1 MRAYLV
7 AALLVLAGL
16 AVMGGGLW
24 SWSVKTERLQ
34 AQAQRA
40 NDRAAVAEAA
50 LARLQQHQAIGNQL
64 TQRLATAEAAL
75 LRTQRERDHAL
86 AKHTTGRTCLDAGA
100 LRVLHG
106 APGIRVAGMPGTTGS
121 PDAAGTGAATAAH
134 DAGHSAENTAEPAAE
149 EPAGPGLVMRL
160 AGPGQLVRLA
170 TDHQVAGW
178 ALQAGALY
186 ETCRQRLQALID
198 FHHQTHA
205 AAP

>member
-1 MRAYLV
+1 MRTYLV
-7 AALLVLAGL
+7 AAVLVLAGL
-16 AVMGGGLW
+16 AIAGGGLW

-50 LARLQQHQAIGNQL
+50 LQRLQKHQAIGNQL

-106 APGIRVAGMPGTTGS
+106 APGIRVAGMPGTTGG

-134 DAGHSAENTAEPAAE
+134 DGDSSAEPAAE
-149 EPAGPGLVMRL
+149 EPAGPGLVM
-160 AGPGQLVRLA
+160 RLA